1 LFRPLWFEG
10 VQFHGDD
17 VVPGMDSRTSQQLL
31 NKAAEVKAMLA
42 NLIHEFV
49 ASLLWFAEQ
58 TVDGSYTS
66 NSASDRAYA

>member
-42 NLIHEFV
+42 NLIPE
-49 ASLLWFAEQ
+49 
-58 TVDGSYTS
+58 
-66 NSASDRAYA
+66 SALKNTLINWR

>member
-1 LFRPLWFEG
+1 
-10 VQFHGDD
+10 
-17 VVPGMDSRTSQQLL
+17 MDSRTSQQLL

-42 NLIHEFV
+42 NLIPEFV